1 MKVDVAK
8 QKISIQKKSPMAEP
22 ASTTSPVTSSTH
34 TRDGYEVV
42 RELTQRFGAD
52 AFVVQQTKDNV
63 PTLWVAR
70 AQILDVL
77 KFLRQLPRPYVMLLD
92 LSAMDER
99 LRNNRRDLPD
109 SDFTVFYHLLSIDR
123 NSDVRIKVAL
133 TADDTHMPTA
143 IGIWPNA
150 NWYEREVWDLFGVVF
165 DGHPNLHRIMLPRTW
180 EGHPLRK
187 DYPARATEF
196 DPFML
201 DAAKQDAEQEALLF
215 NPEEWGMKRGAGEE
229 DFMFLNLG
237 PNHPS
242 AHGAFR
248 IVLQLDGE
256 EILDCVP
263 DIGYHHRGAE
273 KMAERQSWH
282 SYIPYTDRIDYLGG
296 VMNNLPYVLSVEKL
310 AGIEVPD
317 RVKVIRVMMAEFF
330 RITSH
335 LLFLGTYIQDFGGM
349 TPIFFMFTDRMK
361 AYDVIEAITG
371 FRMHPAW
378 FRIGG
383 VAHDLPKGWEN
394 LVRTFVEWMPKR
406 LDEYEKAAMQ
416 NGILRARAIDVAQYN
431 SKQALEWGVTGPGLR
446 ATGVDFDLRKARP
459 YSGYENFD
467 FEVPLAAN
475 GDAYDRGMVRLE
487 EMRQSVRIIKQCLE
501 NMPAGPYKADHPLTT
516 PPPKERTL
524 QHIETL
530 ITHFLSVSWGPVIP
544 PGESSQLIEA
554 TKGINS
560 YYLTSDGGT
569 MSYRTRIRTPSFP
582 HLQQIPSVIRGSMI
596 PDLIAYLASID
607 FVMADV
613 DR

>member
-1 MKVDVAK
+1 MADGDPL
-8 QKISIQKKSPMAEP
+8 SPAVPGIE
-22 ASTTSPVTSSTH
+22 H
-34 TRDGYEVV
+34 EVV
-42 RELTQRFGAD
+42 RELHAHFGRELFLFQATHD
-52 AFVVQQTKDNV
+52 KV
-63 PTLWVAR
+63 PTLWVPR
-70 AQILDVL
+70 ERLLDVL
-77 KFLRQLPRPYVMLLD
+77 RFLRNLPRPYSMLYD
-92 LSAMDER
+92 LSAVDER
-99 LRNNRRDLPD
+99 LRVNKHGLPNT
-109 SDFTVFYHLLSIDR
+109 DFTVFYHLLSIER

-133 TADDTHMPTA
+133 KEDDLHLPTA
-143 IGIWPNA
+143 IPVWPNA
-150 NWYEREVWDLFGVVF
+150 NWYEREVWDLFGIVF
-165 DGHPNLHRIMLPRTW
+165 DGHPLLVRIMLPRTW
-180 EGHPLRK
+180 TGHPLRK

-201 DAAKQDAEQEALLF
+201 DALRQDAEQEALRF
-215 NPEEWGMKRGAGEE
+215 NPEEWGMKRSTENE

-256 EILDCVP
+256 EIVDCVP

-282 SYIPYTDRIDYLGG
+282 SFIPYTDRIDYLGG
-296 VMNNLPYVLSVEKL
+296 VMNNLPYVLAVEQL
-310 AGIEVPD
+310 AGIAVPD
-317 RVKVIRVMMAEFF
+317 RVKTIRVMLAEFF

-335 LLFLGTYIQDFGGM
+335 LLFLGTYIQDVGGM
-349 TPIFFMFTDRMK
+349 TPIFFMFTDRQK

-378 FRIGG
+378 YRIGG
-383 VAHDLPKGWEN
+383 VAQDLPRGWER
-394 LVRTFVEWMPKR
+394 LVREFVEWLPGR
-406 LDEYEKAAMQ
+406 LVEYEKAAVR
-416 NGILRARAIDVAQYN
+416 NGILRARTIGIAQYN
-431 SKQALEWGVTGPGLR
+431 SKEAIEWGVTGPGLR

-459 YSGYENFD
+459 YSGYENFEFD
-467 FEVPLAAN
+467 IPLAHN
-475 GDAYDRGMVRLE
+475 GDAYDRCLVRIE
-487 EMRQSVRIIKQCLE
+487 EMRQSLRIIKQCLE
-501 NMPAGPYKADHPLTT
+501 NMPAGPYKADHPLTC

-524 QHIETL
+524 ADIETL
-530 ITHFLSVSWGPVIP
+530 ITHFLSVSWGPVMP
-544 PGESSQLIEA
+544 AGESCQLIEA

-560 YYLTSDGGT
+560 YYLTSDAST

-582 HLQQIPSVIRGSMI
+582 HLQQMPSVINGSMI

>member
-1 MKVDVAK
+1 MADNAPL
-8 QKISIQKKSPMAEP
+8 SPATE
-22 ASTTSPVTSSTH
+22 H
-34 TRDGYEVV
+34 EVV
-42 RELTQRFGAD
+42 RELHERFGAETCV
-52 AFVVQQTKDNV
+52 FQPTKDTV
-63 PTLWVAR
+63 PTLWVPR
-70 AQILDVL
+70 ERVL
-77 KFLRQLPRPYVMLLD
+77 EVLRFLRGLSKPYVMLYD
-92 LSAMDER
+92 LSAIDER
-99 LRNNRRDLPD
+99 LRQHRQGQPK
-109 SDFTVFYHLLSIDR
+109 SDFTVFYHLLSIER

-133 TADDTHMPTA
+133 TGEKPSIPSVMS
-143 IGIWPNA
+143 IWPNA
-150 NWYEREVWDLFGVVF
+150 DWYEREVYDLFGVHF
-165 DGHPNLHRIMLPRTW
+165 EGHPRLFRIMMPRSW

-196 DPFML
+196 DPFL
-201 DAAKQDAEQEALLF
+201 LTALRQDAEQESLRF
-215 NPEEWGMKRGAGEE
+215 NPEEWGMKRGTRDE

-256 EILDCVP
+256 EIVDCVP

-296 VMNNLPYVLSVEKL
+296 VMNNLPYVLGVEKL
-310 AGIEVPD
+310 AGITVPS
-317 RVKVIRVMMAEFF
+317 RVEVIRVMMAEFF

-335 LLFLGTYIQDFGGM
+335 LLFLGTYIQDVGGM

-361 AYDVIEAITG
+361 AYDVIEAVTG

-378 FRIGG
+378 YRIGG
-383 VAHDLPKGWEN
+383 VAHDLPKGWDRK
-394 LVRTFVEWMPKR
+394 VREFLDWMPKR
-406 LDEYEKAAMQ
+406 LVEYEKAAIR
-416 NGILRARAIDVAQYN
+416 NGILKARCINVAQYN
-431 SKQALEWGVTGPGLR
+431 SKEALEWGVTGPGLR

-459 YSGYENFD
+459 YSGYQNFD
-467 FEVPLAAN
+467 FEVPLAHN
-475 GDAYDRGMVRLE
+475 GDAYDRALVRIE
-487 EMRQSVRIIKQCLE
+487 EMRQSLRIIEQCLK
-501 NMPAGPYKADHPLTT
+501 NMPAGPYKADHPLTC
-516 PPPKERTL
+516 PPPKERAL
-524 QHIETL
+524 QDIETL
-530 ITHFLSVSWGPVIP
+530 ITHFLDVSWGPVMP
-544 PGESSQLIEA
+544 AGETSQLIEA

-560 YYLTSDGGT
+560 YYLISDHAT